1 VPATHTLMME
11 RAARG
16 VRDKLGSRRYTRQDG
31 DAEVIEERA
40 LASAAELG
48 HVIDDIFRV
57 TPPVPIEDLW
67 ERTTS

>member
-1 VPATHTLMME
+1 MGA
-11 RAARG
+11 
-16 VRDKLGSRRYTRQDG
+16 G